1 MPYITRDRRLT
12 YDSALLSIAEKNPTW
27 GDINYCITTMIL
39 HKLARECATQPNF
52 SEYDRR
58 QAAIGV
64 LECAKLELYNRK
76 VTPYERAKRFENGD
90 VY

>member
-1 MPYITRDRRLT
+1 MPYVKRDRRLI
-12 YDSALLSIAEKNPTW
+12 YDSALLSIAGHEPTW
-27 GDINYCITTMIL
+27 GDVNYCITTMIL
-39 HKLARECATQPNF
+39 HKLTSGCVKPSNL
-52 SEYDRR
+52 SEYDHR

-64 LECAKLELYNRK
+64 LECAKLELYDRK